1 MLKRNDKA
9 LKGHGGTLNTQVQE
23 ASLKRFHIIT
33 NGPLLWGMLKT
44 QEAVHGGAGWG
55 EVHGESVYLTLNC
68 YESKTTYI
76 YMGKLLTT
84 TKNLC

>member
-44 QEAVHGGAGWG
+44 QEAVHGGGG
-55 EVHGESVYLTLNC
+55 GVHGESVYLTLNC
-68 YESKTTYI
+68 SEPQTTYI
-76 YMGKLLTT
+76 YMGKLPTT